1 MMVLMRFAQDVRYA
15 LSIFRKQPG
24 FAASAVLTLALGIGA
39 TAAIFS
45 VIYSV
50 MLRPLPFAD
59 SGRFVHLWSTDAG
72 AVRQS
77 VSYPDFLDWRRQS
90 RTLSRLTA
98 WTEIDGM
105 PIAVG
110 GEAERVEAVAVLGD
124 FFHALGVQP
133 MLGATFPAGDEPSV
147 ASVVLS
153 QTYWQRR
160 FGSDPRALERSI
172 VINGT
177 SFRVIGVMPR
187 GFQFPVQRR
196 PIDLWFTVNG
206 MVAADSAFLRRN
218 YRGFEVM
225 GVLVPGATLQQARA
239 EMDVIASSLAAR
251 YPEDKGFGVQMI
263 PELEHLAGPV
273 SRPLTLLFVAV
284 GALLLIACVNVANL
298 LLAKAAGRQ
307 HEMALRAALGAS
319 RGRLWA
325 QLLTESL
332 VLSVA
337 ASALGSLLA
346 AYALEF
352 LVALIPGDLPRANE
366 ITLDLPV
373 LAFSLV
379 VSVIAGVAFGVA
391 PAWSASR
398 RDLLAGL
405 QEGSRTVSDSSS
417 RRGLRH
423 SLVVAEMALA
433 LVLLT
438 GAGLLMNSFW
448 RLVRLNPGIDT
459 TNVVMFMM
467 NVPFNE
473 PARLASFS
481 QQLQEKLQSVPG
493 VRSASVLG
501 ARPSVFGTSFDFD
514 GAPQPVDVFT
524 VQPGYMKTL
533 GIPLVA
539 GRDFSAADDED
550 APEVVIINQTLANRY
565 FRDEN
570 PIGKR
575 LQVRV
580 KMTGRVF
587 PEKQIV
593 GIVGDTRLGTI
604 GGLEREARPQIYFAA
619 PQDPLVLNY
628 FGVLVKADGDPL
640 ALVPRLRSAALEVDK
655 ETPIDSVI
663 TLKEQLGQS
672 IAQDR
677 FNTLLLGIFSG
688 VALILAVIG
697 LYGVMSYTV
706 AQRTNEIGIRVAMGA
721 SSRTI
726 LTLVMRQGWMLIL
739 VGIAVGGTASIALT
753 RLIESVLFGVTSTD
767 PITFAL
773 AIAALSLAASLACWI
788 PARRAARV
796 DPILALRC
804 Q

>member
-1 MMVLMRFAQDVRYA
+1 
-15 LSIFRKQPG
+15 
-24 FAASAVLTLALGIGA
+24 
-39 TAAIFS
+39 
-45 VIYSV
+45 
-50 MLRPLPFAD
+50 
-59 SGRFVHLWSTDAG
+59 
-72 AVRQS
+72 
-77 VSYPDFLDWRRQS
+77 
-90 RTLSRLTA
+90 
-98 WTEIDGM
+98 
-105 PIAVG
+105 
-110 GEAERVEAVAVLGD
+110 
-124 FFHALGVQP
+124 
-133 MLGATFPAGDEPSV
+133 
-147 ASVVLS
+147 
-153 QTYWQRR
+153 
-160 FGSDPRALERSI
+160 
-172 VINGT
+172 
-177 SFRVIGVMPR
+177 
-187 GFQFPVQRR
+187 
-196 PIDLWFTVNG
+196 
-206 MVAADSAFLRRN
+206 
-218 YRGFEVM
+218 
-225 GVLVPGATLQQARA
+225 
-239 EMDVIASSLAAR
+239 
-251 YPEDKGFGVQMI
+251 
-263 PELEHLAGPV
+263 
-273 SRPLTLLFVAV
+273 
-284 GALLLIACVNVANL
+284 
-298 LLAKAAGRQ
+298 
-307 HEMALRAALGAS
+307 
-319 RGRLWA
+319 
-325 QLLTESL
+325 
-332 VLSVA
+332 
-337 ASALGSLLA
+337 
-346 AYALEF
+346 
-352 LVALIPGDLPRANE
+352 
-366 ITLDLPV
+366 
-373 LAFSLV
+373 
-379 VSVIAGVAFGVA
+379 
-391 PAWSASR
+391 
-398 RDLLAGL
+398 
-405 QEGSRTVSDSSS
+405 
-417 RRGLRH
+417 
-423 SLVVAEMALA
+423 
-433 LVLLT
+433 
-438 GAGLLMNSFW
+438 
-448 RLVRLNPGIDT
+448 
-459 TNVVMFMM
+459 
-467 NVPFNE
+467 
-473 PARLASFS
+473 
-481 QQLQEKLQSVPG
+481 
-493 VRSASVLG
+493 
-501 ARPSVFGTSFDFD
+501 
-514 GAPQPVDVFT
+514 
-524 VQPGYMKTL
+524 MKTL